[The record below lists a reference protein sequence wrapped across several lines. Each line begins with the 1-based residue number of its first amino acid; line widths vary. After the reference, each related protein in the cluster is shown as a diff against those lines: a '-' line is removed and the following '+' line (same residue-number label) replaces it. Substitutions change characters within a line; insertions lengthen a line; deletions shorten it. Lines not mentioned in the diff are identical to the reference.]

1 MSAIVEN
8 LAWLD
13 GKSYPVVPGDT
24 ILKFADRHRG
34 RGHVPTLCD
43 APQLEPYGAC
53 RVCSVE
59 VALRADGPTRVVA
72 SCHTPLTPG
81 MHIFS
86 ESEKVRRL
94 RRNIL
99 ELVLSDHPPD
109 CLTCEVNG
117 NCELQT
123 VAGKVGIRKIRY
135 EGGKN
140 HLDQP
145 KDRSHAYM
153 TSELAKCINCARC
166 VRACDEVQGQF
177 VLSMH
182 GRGFESR
189 IIKGLDTSFS
199 DSACVSCGACAQ
211 ACPTSAISDIFASK
225 SIEATKKTR
234 TVCTYCGVGCNLNVS
249 TKGQEILSIQAPT
262 DSEVNHSHT
271 CLKGRYAFKF
281 ANHRDRLR
289 KPLVRYN
296 GHFEEVSWEQAYAH
310 IAENLQRIK
319 EQHGGNAVGGISSAR
334 CTNEENYLMQK
345 FIRVVFGTNNIDACA
360 RVCHSPTAWGMQKA
374 FGTGAATNSVIDLQ
388 YTDCILVIGANPTE
402 GHPVTG
408 SKIKQR
414 AMKGV
419 PLIVVDPREIEI
431 VPYAKHHLQLRPGTN
446 VALLNMFAYYILE
459 AGLVDQDFVQKRCEN
474 WAEFEAGLRLLDLDD
489 LERIHGV
496 DRERVKAAAIEYG
509 SAESAMAFHGLGV
522 TEHSHGSKTVMTIAD
537 LAMMTGNIGRPGVG
551 VNPLRGQNN
560 VQGAADMGCQPHQ
573 GAGYLPVNDP
583 VSHKRFEEFYGVHLS
598 DQIGWKIPQ
607 MYDAALDGRLKAMW
621 VMGEDLVQT
630 DPNTEHVKR
639 ALNALDFLVVQ
650 ELFMTPTAELAD
662 VVLPASSFFE
672 KSGTFT
678 NGERRVQRVN
688 AVIPPLAGTKPDGQ
702 ILVDIMNRMGV
713 PQPEYTAE
721 GMLAEIAQIVPFFKG
736 ATWEGLTD
744 QGTQWPIQ
752 DGCVG
757 TETLHVDS
765 FKRGLGKF
773 HFFSFQESREIEKH
787 QSKFPMIL
795 TTGRLLEHYN
805 CGTMTRRTNNVL
817 IVTHDE
823 LAIHPDDAQAKG
835 IGAGDWVRVFSDRGG
850 VHLRA
855 KISTEIK
862 PGILYCTFHFPE
874 DLVNV
879 ITSSESDADTMCPEY
894 KVVAV
899 DVVRVESRT
908 GKPSSEAPAG
918 AELNEAYLGR

>member
-1 MSAIVEN
+1 MNLPTTEN
-8 LAWLD
+8 QAWLD
-13 GKSYPVVPGDT
+13 GKAYPLQPGDT
-24 ILKFADRHRG
+24 ILRFADRHLG

-72 SCHTPLTPG
+72 ACHTPLSPG
-81 MHIFS
+81 MHIYS
-86 ESEKVRRL
+86 ETKKVQRL

-123 VAGKVGIRKIRY
+123 VAGKVGVRQIRY
-135 EGGKN
+135 QGGKN
-140 HLDQP
+140 HLHQP

-153 TSELAKCINCARC
+153 TSELAKCINCSRC

-182 GRGFESR
+182 GRGFNAR
-189 IIKGLDTSFS
+189 IIKGLDTSFK
-199 DSACVSCGACAQ
+199 DSPCVSCGACAQ

-225 SIEATKKTR
+225 AIEATRKTR
-234 TVCTYCGVGCNLNVS
+234 TVCTYCGVGCNLNVA
-249 TKGQEILSIQAPT
+249 TKGGEILSIQAPT
-262 DSEVNHSHT
+262 DSVVNHSHT
-271 CLKGRYAFKF
+271 CLKGRYAFRF
-281 ANHRDRLR
+281 VGHPDRLR
-289 KPLVRYN
+289 KPLIRRD
-296 GHFEEVSWEQAYAH
+296 GAFQETTWEEAYAY
-310 IAENLQRIK
+310 IAENLKRIQS
-319 EQHGGNAVGGISSAR
+319 EHGGNAVGGISSAR

-345 FIRVVFGTNNIDACA
+345 FIRTVFGTNNIDACA

-388 YTDCILVIGANPTE
+388 YTECILVIGANPTE

-414 AMKGV
+414 AMKGI
-419 PLIVVDPREIEI
+419 PLIVVDPRKIEL

-459 AGLVDQDFVQKRCEN
+459 AGLVDQEFVQKRCEN
-474 WAEFEAGLRLLDLDD
+474 WSEFEAGLRSLNLDE

-496 DRERVKAAAIEYG
+496 DREQVKAAAIEYA

-537 LAMMTGNIGRPGVG
+537 IAMMTGNVGRPGVG

-573 GAGYLPVNDP
+573 GAGYLAVNDP
-583 VSHKRFEEFYGVHLS
+583 VHHKRFEEFYGVHLS

-607 MYDAALDGRLKAMW
+607 MYDAAIDGRLKAMW

-630 DPNTEHVKR
+630 DPNTEHVKK
-639 ALNALDFLVVQ
+639 ALGSLEFLVVQ
-650 ELFMTPTAELAD
+650 ELFMTPTAEMAH
-662 VVLPASSFFE
+662 VVLPASSFLE

-688 AVIPPLAGTKPDGQ
+688 AVMAPLAGTKPDGQ
-702 ILVDIMNRMGV
+702 IIVDIMNRMGF
-713 PQPEYTAE
+713 PQPPYTPD

-736 ATWEGLTD
+736 ATWEGLSD

-752 DGCVG
+752 EGCVG
-757 TETLHVDS
+757 TDILHVES

-773 HFFSFQESREIEKH
+773 HFFPFQESREIEKH
-787 QSKFPMIL
+787 QDEFPFIL

-805 CGTMTRRTNNVL
+805 CGTMTRRTNNAL
-817 IVTHDE
+817 IVTQDQ
-823 LAIHPDDAQAKG
+823 LAINPEDAARKG
-835 IGAGDWVRVFSDRGG
+835 IADGDMVRIFSARGE
-850 VHLRA
+850 VRLHA
-855 KISTEIK
+855 KRSDEVK
-862 PGILYCTFHFPE
+862 PGVLYCTFHFPE
-874 DLVNV
+874 VLVNTV
-879 ITSSESDADTMCPEY
+879 TSSECDQDTMCPEY

-899 DVVRVESRT
+899 DVEPV
-908 GKPSSEAPAG
+908 G
-918 AELNEAYLGR
+918 